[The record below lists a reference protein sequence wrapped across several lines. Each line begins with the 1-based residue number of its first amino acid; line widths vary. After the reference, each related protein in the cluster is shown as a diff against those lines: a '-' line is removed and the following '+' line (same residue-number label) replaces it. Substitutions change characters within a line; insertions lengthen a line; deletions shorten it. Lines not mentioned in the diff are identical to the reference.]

1 MQMMHD
7 PPGGRIMHHLH
18 DPPSD
23 ALLRFAHSCSF
34 AALSRRPSLRS
45 ARGCATRQA
54 SPAVS
59 LSLKPQASP
68 AARRGHV
75 FYLATNDAKTKH
87 SAATKKKLTPV
98 DQQGGGWCL
107 TCAF

>member
-1 MQMMHD
+1 MLSSRFYVALPRLKGRVMHVLRTL
-7 PPGGRIMHHLH
+7 GVISGNTRVRVLNSELSGRRAG
-18 DPPSD
+18 SD
-23 ALLRFAHSCSF
+23 EDE
-34 AALSRRPSLRS
+34 
-45 ARGCATRQA
+45 
-54 SPAVS
+54 
-59 LSLKPQASP
+59 
-68 AARRGHV
+68 GHV

>member
-1 MQMMHD
+1 MN
-7 PPGGRIMHHLH
+7 
-18 DPPSD
+18 
-23 ALLRFAHSCSF
+23 FANTGSSGKWGMPVK
-34 AALSRRPSLRS
+34 A
-45 ARGCATRQA
+45 
-54 SPAVS
+54 
-59 LSLKPQASP
+59 
-68 AARRGHV
+68 RGHV

>member
-1 MQMMHD
+1 MV
-7 PPGGRIMHHLH
+7 LVVET
-18 DPPSD
+18 
-23 ALLRFAHSCSF
+23 ATW
-34 AALSRRPSLRS
+34 LRS
-45 ARGCATRQA
+45 GA
-54 SPAVS
+54 SG
-59 LSLKPQASP
+59 LE
-68 AARRGHV
+68 REWGHV